1 ERVEHAD
8 KQRALLHVL
17 PFLRVGRADLQHDV
31 GAQRLR
37 AVGQC
42 GAGLLVGFVEKMCL
56 GSRAAFYDD
65 GMLGRDEFLYRLWG
79 CGHARLA
86 RRAFTWD
93 SNMHVVSSASLWF
106 LLMLLLKLL
115 YSKSL
120 CQVGQDVA
128 NMLQAH
134 AKPDHIFAH
143 AGGGQL
149 FGTKLTVC
157 GGSGVAGQRF

>member
-1 ERVEHAD
+1 
-8 KQRALLHVL
+8 
-17 PFLRVGRADLQHDV
+17 
-31 GAQRLR
+31 
-37 AVGQC
+37 
-42 GAGLLVGFVEKMCL
+42 KMCL

-93 SNMHVVSSASLWF
+93 SNMHVVSSARLWF

-120 CQVGQDVA
+120 FQVGQDVV

-157 GGSGVAGQRF
+157 GGSGVAGQRFCVAYIDQAQNQLQGIDEARAGSAAALDSERQDAGGFAAHILFGQGMLGMVF